1 MIEQYTGK
9 SRKVRGMLKELDKL
23 HKVKKQHQARYEKYL
38 HGLDK
43 KIRNIKSEIY
53 FRYTDMTGGQL
64 GEVES
69 VLRLSDSDILKQAL
83 KKKLEPDTE
92 APGPYVPKTP
102 PSVGETMQV

>member
-69 VLRLSDSDILKQAL
+69 VLRLLDSDILKDAL
-83 KKKLEPDTE
+83 KKLEPDTE
-92 APGPYVPKTP
+92 APGPYVSKTP